1 MAIRSKYL
9 FQTHA
14 LVISE
19 YLPALPPELRT
30 TFLNE
35 YRSILS
41 ADPYGCSGL
50 PNHALTGRLR
60 DYRTL
65 DIDWEGVSFRLVYRV
80 YETPAPKRVYVVS
93 VDEHDPAY
101 EKAKERSRRKR

>member
-19 YLPALPPELRT
+19 DLPALPPELRT

-35 YRSILS
+35 YRPILS

-65 DIDWEGVSFRLVYRV
+65 DIDWEGVSYRLVYRV
-80 YETPAPKRVYVVS
+80 YESPSPKRVYVVS
-93 VDEHDPAY
+93 FDEHDLAY
-101 EKAKERSRRKR
+101 EKARERSSRKR